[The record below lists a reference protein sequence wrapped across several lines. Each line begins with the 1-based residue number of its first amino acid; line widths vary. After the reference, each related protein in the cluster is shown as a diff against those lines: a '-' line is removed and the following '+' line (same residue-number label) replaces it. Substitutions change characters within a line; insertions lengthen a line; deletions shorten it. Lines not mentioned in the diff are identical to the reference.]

1 MIQARSEKGKTHM
14 DESEFRSLAKWQIS
28 MPPRYSEN
36 RIQYLLK
43 TEEQILQSISARAPI
58 SKILNDICN
67 ALDCEIGNM
76 VSLISMPDD
85 DTSSAVEGS
94 RSAALFGLHSFFSV
108 AIWAETGEL
117 LGSLEMYSCVSRN
130 PTPREFQLIERAVCL
145 TAAAIKRHRATID
158 GGNCRMHGVRSAR
171 GYVPETPTSMN

>member
-1 MIQARSEKGKTHM
+1 M

-28 MPPRYSEN
+28 VPPHYSEN
-36 RIQYLLK
+36 RIQHLLK

-76 VSLISMPDD
+76 VSLISMPNDD
-85 DTSSAVEGS
+85 ASSAVEGS
-94 RSAALFGLHSFFSV
+94 RSAALFGLYGFFSV

-117 LGSLEMYSCVSRN
+117 LGSLEMYCCVSRN

-145 TAAAIKRHRATID
+145 TAQAIKRFREAIE
-158 GGNCRMHGVRSAR
+158 GGNRRVHGVRSAR
-171 GYVPETPTSMN
+171 GYVPETPTLMN

>member
-1 MIQARSEKGKTHM
+1 M
-14 DESEFRSLAKWQIS
+14 DEPEFRSLAKWQIS
-28 MPPRYSEN
+28 VPPRYSEN

-76 VSLISMPDD
+76 VSLISMPNDD
-85 DTSSAVEGS
+85 ASRAVEGS
-94 RSAALFGLHSFFSV
+94 RSAALFGLYSFFSV
-108 AIWAETGEL
+108 VIWAGTGEL
-117 LGSLEMYSCVSRN
+117 LGSLEMYCCVSRN

-145 TAAAIKRHRATID
+145 TAAAIKRHGETID

>member
-1 MIQARSEKGKTHM
+1 M

-28 MPPRYSEN
+28 VPLRYFEN

-67 ALDCEIGNM
+67 ALDCEIGNT
-76 VSLISMPDD
+76 VSLISMPEENA
-85 DTSSAVEGS
+85 SSAVEGS
-94 RSAALFGLHSFFSV
+94 RSAALFGLYSFFSV
-108 AIWAETGEL
+108 SIWAETGEL
-117 LGSLEMYSCVSRN
+117 LGCLEMYCCVSRN
-130 PTPREFQLIERAVCL
+130 PAPRDFQLIERAVCL
-145 TAAAIKRHRATID
+145 TAAAIKRHGETID
-158 GGNCRMHGVRSAR
+158 DGNCRIRGVRSAR

>member
-1 MIQARSEKGKTHM
+1 MWARSRKGKTHM

-28 MPPRYSEN
+28 VPLRYSEN

-67 ALDCEIGNM
+67 ALDCEIGNT
-76 VSLISMPDD
+76 VSLISMPEENA
-85 DTSSAVEGS
+85 SSAVEGS
-94 RSAALFGLHSFFSV
+94 RSAALFGLYSFFSV
-108 AIWAETGEL
+108 VIWAETGEL
-117 LGSLEMYSCVSRN
+117 LGCLEMYCCVSRN
-130 PTPREFQLIERAVCL
+130 PAPRDFQLIERAVCL
-145 TAAAIKRHRATID
+145 TAAAIKRHGETID
-158 GGNCRMHGVRSAR
+158 DGNCRIRGVRSAR